1 MKYGKLALAAALYL
15 VLGTWKGYVALFEAG
30 EAEPMRIYPYT
41 VASLPAADQTAL
53 ENGVIIRNS
62 TQLEQALEDYLS

>member
-15 VLGTWKGYVALFEAG
+15 VLGIWKGYVALYEAG
-30 EAEPMRIYPYT
+30 ATEPMCIYPYAVT
-41 VASLPAADQTAL
+41 SLPEADQAAL
-53 ENGVIIRNS
+53 EDGVIIRNS

>member
-15 VLGTWKGYVALFEAG
+15 VLGIWKGYVALYEAG
-30 EAEPMRIYPYT
+30 ATEPMRIYPYA
-41 VASLPAADQTAL
+41 VASLPEADQAAL
-53 ENGVIIRNS
+53 EDGVIIRNS